1 MNYYALKMRVP
12 RYYCFSSHECSA
24 AMAVE
29 KIQIL
34 EAVLEL
40 RDKQTALLIQP
51 IWPIFLV
58 YGLDWH
64 CFLAGSSKLIL
75 RILIFS
81 IAMVVDHLFDIA
93 I

>member
-1 MNYYALKMRVP
+1 
-12 RYYCFSSHECSA
+12 
-24 AMAVE
+24 MAIE

-34 EAVLEL
+34 VAVLEL

-64 CFLAGSSKLIL
+64 CFLAGSSKTTP
-75 RILIFS
+75 RILIFC
-81 IAMVVDHLFDIA
+81 IAMVVDHLVDIA